1 MEGSAAELLMEES
14 AVELVHRVQQYVE
27 NTPDVADH
35 ATDWPRLVEAWS
47 SLRKACSS
55 AERGLRRTSFAEGCA
70 TLFSTQVQQERGI
83 TCGWVAGCGSL
94 DYFGSRLAGRHA
106 NHGTNHVLRPRP
118 SSC

>member
-55 AERGLRRTSFAEGCA
+55 AERSLRRASWPKAAPPCFRHRCSRSAA
-70 TLFSTQVQQERGI
+70 LR
-83 TCGWVAGCGSL
+83 VAGL
-94 DYFGSRLAGRHA
+94 LAVA
-106 NHGTNHVLRPRP
+106 A
-118 SSC
+118 